1 MVTWEALCSV
11 NTEVTYWYHLIY
23 HVDKSIDCR
32 NVSNNVSDAINRHL
46 SLCGTDKINDQFSFK
61 FSSWINWNKYGMEA
75 HGKFLY
81 ESQLPASISPF
92 LLQCHVNSLQM
103 FLTMRKEAFK
113 FPSKTTRV
121 GVGGFNSTS
130 LTFGSFLM
138 SSFVPARV
146 VTVKS
151 PVRLF
156 KGSRPAKIWFFKTWT
171 VNFWNRKTKNI
182 YISLKQPIENKLQ
195 PCVTFTLQS

>member
-1 MVTWEALCSV
+1 
-11 NTEVTYWYHLIY
+11 
-23 HVDKSIDCR
+23 
-32 NVSNNVSDAINRHL
+32 
-46 SLCGTDKINDQFSFK
+46 
-61 FSSWINWNKYGMEA
+61 
-75 HGKFLY
+75 
-81 ESQLPASISPF
+81 
-92 LLQCHVNSLQM
+92 M

-156 KGSRPAKIWFFKTWT
+156 KGSRPAEIWFFKTWT

-182 YISLKQPIENKLQ
+182 YFTQTTDKKQIAAVCDLHVAIIILNCFALLFCNRQPYKMKETADYGLCLLNPYMSSSSYSNIIRSKKLMIHHLGNN
-195 PCVTFTLQS
+195 CTVNRYKDSETVWRFLESFI

>member
-1 MVTWEALCSV
+1 MCSV

-46 SLCGTDKINDQFSFK
+46 SLCGTDKWSIQFQFA
-61 FSSWINWNKYGMEA
+61 SWINWNKYGMEA

-81 ESQLPASISPF
+81 ESQMPASISPF
-92 LLQCHVNSLQM
+92 LLQCHVSSRQM
-103 FLTMRKEAFK
+103 FLTMRKEDLK
-113 FPSKTTRV
+113 CPLKTTRE

-130 LTFGSFLM
+130 LTLGNFLM
-138 SSFVPARV
+138 SSFVPAKV

-171 VNFWNRKTKNI
+171 VNFWNRNTKK
-182 YISLKQPIENKLQ
+182 YIFHSNNQ
-195 PCVTFTLQS
+195 